1 MGTQKLWATNPGL
14 PEVHIVSGGSRNEP
28 ENTVRGPAVSKGP
41 RLGIGG
47 ARRDIGGAFPN
58 IGGARAPPTI
68 WKLASLLYGH
78 VVQKLCDRTGG
89 KLACMCCGFCESQ
102 TGVGSECY
110 CRSETGKVVETSP
123 FQTP

>member
-58 IGGARAPPTI
+58 IGGGLAPPNYMETCVPDHPPAGVTFRTI
-68 WKLASLLYGH
+68 LHPCIHCK
-78 VVQKLCDRTGG
+78 K
-89 KLACMCCGFCESQ
+89 
-102 TGVGSECY
+102 
-110 CRSETGKVVETSP
+110 
-123 FQTP
+123 

>member
-68 WKLASLLYGH
+68 WKLASLPLTPFSSTK
-78 VVQKLCDRTGG
+78 VSSAFG
-89 KLACMCCGFCESQ
+89 KLF
-102 TGVGSECY
+102 V
-110 CRSETGKVVETSP
+110 RHLRDV
-123 FQTP
+123 